1 MFQTQTVWKEIR
13 MNAVMNV
20 LADAAPVA
28 ADHGLAVAGAA
39 IGMGLAVLGGGRGIG
54 QIGGQATEAIA
65 RQPEAAGQVS
75 TAMLLSAALIE
86 GVTFGAIIFAYLLAK

>member
-1 MFQTQTVWKEIR
+1 MSQMIS
-13 MNAVMNV
+13 M
-20 LADAAPVA
+20 LADVAAPA

-65 RQPEAAGQVS
+65 RQPEAAGRIS
-75 TAMLLSAALIE
+75 NAMLLSAALIE
-86 GVTFGAIIFAYLLAK
+86 GVTFGAIIFAFLLAH